1 MKKWDDMVYGGDKI
15 RHSDEKILFSE
26 IFYRHEKN
34 SIEKERHQM
43 NMKTLL
49 MLISGFIVLGFFICV
64 FIYGAFFSTSSPSF
78 DSFLGLLVCA
88 AGTLGWISWIIW
100 IHFDF
105 VNSRLTWIEI
115 TTNGLKINMG
125 REVKRFISKENLEKI
140 VINAK
145 KERIEIH
152 LKKNNKEKIVLKRD
166 ISMLNKH
173 IFTHKQFERFKKA
186 MRQIGVEYEVIYS

>member
-1 MKKWDDMVYGGDKI
+1 
-15 RHSDEKILFSE
+15 
-26 IFYRHEKN
+26 
-34 SIEKERHQM
+34 
-43 NMKTLL
+43 
-49 MLISGFIVLGFFICV
+49 
-64 FIYGAFFSTSSPSF
+64 
-78 DSFLGLLVCA
+78 
-88 AGTLGWISWIIW
+88 
-100 IHFDF
+100 
-105 VNSRLTWIEI
+105 
-115 TTNGLKINMG
+115 MG